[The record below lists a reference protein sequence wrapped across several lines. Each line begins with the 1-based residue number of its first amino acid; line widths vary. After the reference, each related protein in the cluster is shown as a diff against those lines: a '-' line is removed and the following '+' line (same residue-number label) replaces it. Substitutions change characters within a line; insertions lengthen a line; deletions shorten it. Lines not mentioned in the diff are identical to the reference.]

1 MRPEFKTPPNSDPA
15 PLPALCSLIAL
26 AFLRLQKC
34 QSSELPL
41 KRPEFPLSTGAE
53 RSGYAAS
60 ETEDQTP

>member
-1 MRPEFKTPPNSDPA
+1 MRPQFKTPLTTDLT
-15 PLPALCSLIAL
+15 PLPVLGSLIAL

-41 KRPEFPLSTGAE
+41 NRPEFPLSTRVE